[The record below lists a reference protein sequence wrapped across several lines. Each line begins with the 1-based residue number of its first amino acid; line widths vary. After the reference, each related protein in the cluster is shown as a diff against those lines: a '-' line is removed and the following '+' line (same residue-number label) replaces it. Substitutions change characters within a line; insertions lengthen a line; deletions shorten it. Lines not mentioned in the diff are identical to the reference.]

1 MDLQKE
7 QYVEERK
14 YYKERCGN
22 VVSQNKRVYVIP
34 NLHVVNNSFFSAL
47 KKVRLLYPGKVEAF
61 FDDVEHGNLS
71 IFKALL

>member
-1 MDLQKE
+1 M
-7 QYVEERK
+7 
-14 YYKERCGN
+14 
-22 VVSQNKRVYVIP
+22 VSQNKRVYVIP